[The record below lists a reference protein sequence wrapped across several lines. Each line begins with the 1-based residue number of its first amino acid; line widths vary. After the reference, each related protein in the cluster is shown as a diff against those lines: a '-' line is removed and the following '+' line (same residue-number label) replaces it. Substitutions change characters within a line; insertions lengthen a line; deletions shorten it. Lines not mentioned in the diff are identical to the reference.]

1 MSDSDWLTVYGKIKT
16 KWKNMIY
23 CQNYILENV
32 FSVNTLA
39 LKSVIHTLLTPLN
52 IKNRGNFL
60 TKIKCG
66 NHILRADTHKLRFE
80 NDQKSVKITFF

>member
-1 MSDSDWLTVYGKIKT
+1 MVTTLLRYRFKLSLISIDDVIYMSDSDWLTVYGKIKT

-32 FSVNTLA
+32 FSVNALA
-39 LKSVIHTLLTPLN
+39 LKSVKHTLLTPLS

-60 TKIKCG
+60 TKSAETIY
-66 NHILRADTHKLRFE
+66 
-80 NDQKSVKITFF
+80 